1 MATARRSEN
10 AIYHLLKRR
19 GLSVETI
26 GCANAPRTVYE
37 ATFEEHRSP
46 ASLGFRNGAG
56 QARTPRKAMSLN
68 TFTVRPDG

>member
-37 ATFEEHRSP
+37 ATFEGHRS
-46 ASLGFRNGAG
+46 ARKLGTAAWRTAG
-56 QARTPRKAMSLN
+56 HDAARSHVPQYSN
-68 TFTVRPDG
+68 SPS